1 MLKDWTVNIECSM
14 TKRSLLF
21 FFLTF
26 ILAVRAW
33 GGTIPPHVEEM
44 RGDGGAVLPPWGGL
58 EGDFLWGDERGGCK
72 MVCIVPE
79 RLPDLN
85 MPRSGHAFF
94 YANGELTLTGGH
106 TTNFVPTPTAEYYAD
121 GQWHLL
127 TMAYAHDNGF
137 AVTLPS
143 GEVIIGGGHTE
154 PLGVGQSFLIER
166 YMPANHTFEGFG
178 CLDHRRVLANATLLT
193 DGRVIIAGNHYA
205 DDAIGCYDGQGQVLH
220 VKAVRQ
226 GRSNPYIL
234 PIADDNAIIVGSH
247 DVHDSQPDT
256 VWVDQVKGD
265 AFRVPLL
272 ETWRP
277 VYTDQPFSSLACS
290 IGNHSYL
297 LTAFDKEGQL
307 GIIVVNGGNGKSDL
321 AGESIFSLLPT
332 SCPIPM
338 QSPFGPILYKGPI
351 VVDQQRRRG
360 YVVGVDSLYRRQYVL
375 AIDYARRPAALT
387 LYYTDTLEHSSTTI
401 PIVTPDGDLILAG
414 GITDNNYKPV
424 ASVWLYRFGTPSST
438 AFSLASLKSIW
449 LWVGVALLLLFV
461 FLYIIIYRSR
471 STCRHESQDE
481 TSVNN
486 AEENIE
492 SGEEL
497 MSRICQWIES
507 DQRYLTQRLK
517 PTDMAIDLGVSVA
530 ELNDCISRQRHCTF
544 AQLIAEYRVG
554 HAQRLLTDDP
564 EMKLVAVIE
573 QSGFSSE
580 STFFRSFKAVTGLSP
595 KEWLAQNGIPTATD
609 NGA

>member
-1 MLKDWTVNIECSM
+1 MMICKNNDTLTSEI
-14 TKRSLLF
+14 TKRIFLF
-21 FFLTF
+21 F
-26 ILAVRAW
+26 ILALIMVTKAW
-33 GGTIPPHVEEM
+33 CVTNDSCAM
-44 RGDGGAVLPPWGGL
+44 VL
-58 EGDFLWGDERGGCK
+58 
-72 MVCIVPE
+72 ITPE

-85 MPRSGHAFF
+85 MPRSGHAAF
-94 YANGELTLTGGH
+94 YSNGELTLTGGH

-193 DGRVIIAGNHYA
+193 DGLVIIAGNHYA

-226 GRSNPYIL
+226 GLSNPYIL

-277 VYTDQPFSSLACS
+277 VYTDQPFSSMACS

-351 VVDQQRRRG
+351 VVDQQHSRG
-360 YVVGVDSLYRRQYVL
+360 YVIGVDSLYRRQYVL
-375 AIDYARRPAALT
+375 AIDYARQPAALT
-387 LYYTDTLEHSSTTI
+387 LYYTDTLEYSSITI
-401 PIVTPDGDLILAG
+401 PIVTPEGNLILAG
-414 GITDNNYKPV
+414 GISGNNYKPMS
-424 ASVWLYRFGTPSST
+424 SVWLYRFGTPPPTSI
-438 AFSLASLKSIW
+438 SLASLKSPW
-449 LWVGVALLLLFV
+449 LWVGVAFLFLFA
-461 FLYIIIYRSR
+461 FLYIIIYRRR
-471 STCRHESQDE
+471 STRQHESQDE

-486 AEENIE
+486 AEENTE
-492 SGEEL
+492 SDDEL
-497 MSRICQWIES
+497 MQRICQWIECG
-507 DQRYLTQRLK
+507 QRYLTPRLK
-517 PTDMAIDLGVSVA
+517 PTDIAVDLGVSVA
-530 ELNDCISRQRHCTF
+530 NLTDCISSQRHCTF

-564 EMKLVAVIE
+564 DMKLVAVIE
-573 QSGFSSE
+573 QSGFASE
-580 STFFRSFKAVTGLSP
+580 STFFRTFKAVTGLSP
-595 KEWLAQNGIPTATD
+595 KEWLAQKAIPIATD
-609 NGA
+609 NLA

>member
-1 MLKDWTVNIECSM
+1 MLKDWTVNVECSM
-14 TKRSLLF
+14 TKRSLLL
-21 FFLTF
+21 FFLPL

-33 GGTIPPHVEEM
+33 GGGIAPSPPS
-44 RGDGGAVLPPWGGL
+44 GAGGL
-58 EGDFLWGDERGGCK
+58 GHCK
-72 MVCIVPE
+72 MVRIVPE

-85 MPRSGHAFF
+85 MPRSGHAAF
-94 YANGELTLTGGH
+94 YSNSELTLTGGH

-143 GEVIIGGGHTE
+143 GEIIIGGGHTE

-220 VKAVRQ
+220 VKSVRQ

-307 GIIVVNGGNGKSDL
+307 GIIVVDGAMAPLLSPQK
-321 AGESIFSLLPT
+321 GEAKKGFRAIYSLLPT
-332 SCPIPM
+332 VCPIPM

-351 VVDQQRRRG
+351 VVDQQHSRG
-360 YVVGVDSLYRRQYVL
+360 YVIGVDSLYRRQYILSV
-375 AIDYARRPAALT
+375 DYARQPAALT
-387 LYYTDTLEHSSTTI
+387 LYYTDTLEYSSITI
-401 PIVTPDGDLILAG
+401 PIVTPEGNLILAG
-414 GITDNNYKPV
+414 GISGNNYKPMS
-424 ASVWLYRFGTPSST
+424 SVWLYRFGTPPPAS
-438 AFSLASLKSIW
+438 FSLASLKSPW
-449 LWVGVALLLLFV
+449 LWVGVAFLFLFA
-461 FLYIIIYRSR
+461 FLYIIIYRRR
-471 STCRHESQDE
+471 STRQHESQDE

-486 AEENIE
+486 GEENTE
-492 SGEEL
+492 SDDEL
-497 MSRICQWIES
+497 MQRICQWIEC
-507 DQRYLTQRLK
+507 DQRYLTPRLK
-517 PTDMAIDLGVSVA
+517 PTDIAVDLGVSVA
-530 ELNDCISRQRHCTF
+530 NLTDCISRQRHCTF

-564 EMKLVAVIE
+564 DMKLVAVIE
-573 QSGFSSE
+573 QSGFASE
-580 STFFRSFKAVTGLSP
+580 STFFRTFKAVTGLSP
-595 KEWLAQNGIPTATD
+595 KEWLAQKAIPTSTD
-609 NGA
+609 NLA